1 MRFQLNSFQE
11 LFIVQACPNNYMSL
25 RYRSMCS
32 SSFNST
38 LGDWRAK
45 KSEGGKGRKISFKSW
60 SLQGKFIFVLCGHT
74 WQNTSVKLVKL
85 TRVRGKTYP

>member
-1 MRFQLNSFQE
+1 
-11 LFIVQACPNNYMSL
+11 
-25 RYRSMCS
+25 MCS

-60 SLQGKFIFVLCGHT
+60 SLQGTVYFRLMWSHLAKHVSQACKIDPGERENLPVEFSRKQEQSLNG
-74 WQNTSVKLVKL
+74 LL
-85 TRVRGKTYP
+85 G